1 MTRNRT
7 TNAEDDRIWQLKVTL
22 TGAKPPIWRR
32 IQVPGSIS
40 LYKLHQIIQT
50 IMPWQGYHL
59 YEFQVGE
66 LVFGD
71 PDPEDAFYERDV
83 KSARRV
89 KLSQVLPEPKAK
101 LSYVYDFGDNWQHAV
116 VVEKILPP
124 EPGVTYPICLK
135 GVRAAPPEDV
145 GGVWGYE
152 DFLAAV
158 RDPTNEEH
166 EHMLEWAGGAWDPER
181 FDLEKVNAS
190 LRHMR
195 PRGRYRDE
203 P

>member
-1 MTRNRT
+1 MPVEKPSTG
-7 TNAEDDRIWQLKVTL
+7 AADRIWQLKVTL
-22 TGAKPPIWRR
+22 TDSKPPIWRR

-40 LYKLHQIIQT
+40 LYKLHQIIQA

-66 LVFGD
+66 LRYGD
-71 PDPEDAFYERDV
+71 PDPEDAFYERNV
-83 KSARRV
+83 KSARRI

-101 LSYVYDFGDNWQHAV
+101 LSYVYDFGDNWDHSV

-124 EPGVTYPICLK
+124 EPGVTYLICLK

-158 RDPTNEEH
+158 RDPTHEEH
-166 EHMLEWAGGAWDPER
+166 EHMLEWAGGEWDPER
-181 FDLEKVNAS
+181 FDLARVNAA
-190 LRHMR
+190 LRQMR
-195 PRGRYRDE
+195 PRGRYKDE

>member
-1 MTRNRT
+1 M
-7 TNAEDDRIWQLKVTL
+7 APVAKSESGQDSLIWQLKVTL
-22 TGAKPPIWRR
+22 TDAKPPIWRR

-66 LVFGD
+66 LTFGD
-71 PDPEDAFYERDV
+71 PDPEDAFYEREV
-83 KSARRV
+83 KSARRAT
-89 KLSQVLPEPKAK
+89 LSQALPEPKAK
-101 LSYVYDFGDNWQHAV
+101 LLYVYDFGDNWEHAV

-124 EPGVTYPICLK
+124 EPSVRYPVCLK

-145 GGVWGYE
+145 GGVSGYE

-158 RDPTNEEH
+158 RDPTHEEH
-166 EHMLEWAGGAWDPER
+166 EHMLEWAGGTWDAER
-181 FDLEKVNAS
+181 FDLAAVNAA
-190 LRHMR
+190 LRR
-195 PRGRYRDE
+195 PRRRGRYE
-203 P
+203 E